1 MKKTMLALAIFAA
14 ASQGAIAQESKP
26 VNKGYLQS
34 SSGVVRSGFGECW
47 RTGSWTESDRTPE
60 CDKMPAVVVDKLPEV
75 KKPEVPRAEKRDV
88 APLTERL
95 TLEGA
100 VHFEFDKSDLSAQG
114 KVILDDMISK
124 SKAGFASV
132 DVVTVSG
139 HADRLGEAKYNH
151 GLALRRAVAVSGYLA
166 THGIPARAL
175 TVREYGEDR
184 PLVSCD
190 GVKGQKALVSCLA
203 PNRRAEIV
211 IEITRKR

>member
-14 ASQGAIAQESKP
+14 VSQGAIAQESKP
-26 VNKGYLQS
+26 MNKGYLQS

-47 RTGSWTESDRTPE
+47 RTGSWAESDQTPE
-60 CDKMPAVVVDKLPEV
+60 CDKMPVVIVEKLPEV
-75 KKPEVPRAEKRDV
+75 KPEAPRAQPRDV
-88 APLTERL
+88 APLTEHL

-100 VHFEFDKSDLSAQG
+100 VHFEFDKADLSAQG
-114 KVILDDMISK
+114 KMILNDMIAK
-124 SKAGFASV
+124 SKAGYASV
-132 DVVTVSG
+132 EVVTVSG

-151 GLALRRAVAVSGYLA
+151 ALALRRTVAVSGYLA

-184 PLVSCD
+184 PVVSCD
-190 GVKGQKALVSCLA
+190 GVKGHKALVSCLA